1 MSELL
6 PCPFC
11 GNEAL
16 LLGGG
21 EYEGIQQGY
30 TVECHNC
37 SATTAYFGA
46 DNMQEAIEAWN
57 TRAEQDTA
65 GYQLLMTRC
74 AVLTNLLRDMFP
86 LLNKDL
92 LDEKDRAM
100 LVSCND
106 RYLAL
111 VEGSE

>member
-1 MSELL
+1 MKPRKDKRDKVIADLIE
-6 PCPFC
+6 
-11 GNEAL
+11 ERD
-16 LLGGG
+16 
-21 EYEGIQQGY
+21 EYY
-30 TVECHNC
+30 
-37 SATTAYFGA
+37 
-46 DNMQEAIEAWN
+46 
-57 TRAEQDTA
+57 A

-74 AVLTNLLRDMFP
+74 AVLTSLLRDMFP
-86 LLNKDL
+86 LMNKDL

>member
-1 MSELL
+1 MKPRKDKRDKVIADLIE
-6 PCPFC
+6 
-11 GNEAL
+11 ERD
-16 LLGGG
+16 
-21 EYEGIQQGY
+21 EYY
-30 TVECHNC
+30 
-37 SATTAYFGA
+37 
-46 DNMQEAIEAWN
+46 
-57 TRAEQDTA
+57 A

-86 LLNKDL
+86 LMNKDL

>member
-57 TRAEQDTA
+57 TRAEPIV
-65 GYQLLMTRC
+65 RC
-74 AVLTNLLRDMFP
+74 KDCAKAEYGTNNWTKKKQWRCHKFSMS
-86 LLNKDL
+86 
-92 LDEKDRAM
+92 DRAGFPIEPNGF
-100 LVSCND
+100 CAWGE
-106 RYLAL
+106 R